1 MEPRRL
7 PSRLQMRGRDRVQVQ
22 NTGHR
27 NSNEASAGVHEM
39 TTEQPPQS
47 RDIGRAIRIAHAREQ
62 LVKVVNKLRRA
73 GVTDEEIKT
82 AFGIATMK
90 DE

>member
-1 MEPRRL
+1 M
-7 PSRLQMRGRDRVQVQ
+7 QVQ